1 MASTPS
7 PWLERRRVQGD
18 SGIAFSITCGELDDG
33 TLVVEPQGNID
44 AATAPELRAV
54 LGMALADSRRCVIV
68 DLGEVGFMDTS
79 GLRVL
84 LAARDDL
91 ARNGGSLMTVSGNP
105 GIRKIFE
112 STRTADSLQL
122 ITSRSDAVRR
132 ALAVSAR
139 LSRVNVRGG

>member
-1 MASTPS
+1 
-7 PWLERRRVQGD
+7 
-18 SGIAFSITCGELDDG
+18 
-33 TLVVEPQGNID
+33 
-44 AATAPELRAV
+44 
-54 LGMALADSRRCVIV
+54 MALADSRRCVIV